1 MQQRNNHA
9 HGKKCIMDVG
19 WVGRVGVLADYREI
33 PADLGDTGFSI
44 VKLRQR
50 VSQACFM
57 LGQSHNFGV
66 CIGSG
71 VVSQHQHSYQNL
83 PYLPVC

>member
-1 MQQRNNHA
+1 
-9 HGKKCIMDVG
+9 MDVG

-44 VKLRQR
+44 VKLRER

-66 CIGSG
+66 CIGSMERS
-71 VVSQHQHSYQNL
+71 VNINIVKI
-83 PYLPVC
+83 YLPVFTTLTFPSAPSL